1 MSIREGMVLSAH
13 EVVLQTI
20 FLKAFKSMS
29 FSKLI
34 LSDCITKN
42 TLFYVSNINMVD
54 LEMRK

>member
-34 LSDCITKN
+34 HQIALQETHYSMFLI
-42 TLFYVSNINMVD
+42 LIW
-54 LEMRK
+54 

>member
-1 MSIREGMVLSAH
+1 MVLSAH
-13 EVVLQTI
+13 EVFLQTI

-34 LSDCITKN
+34 LSDCITRN